1 MLPPRGNHHHHPANT
16 STIPVV
22 VRHPPHRLVVLE
34 FSPAPAIDRLCLND
48 DDDDDD
54 VDQHDVV
61 SSSSHNNNNNHKMDN
76 GECADETTSNHST
89 HSSSSHY
96 SHYSV
101 FRPSSLFGHHDDQD
115 DNNNHHGGARAG
127 YDDEEEGS
135 SDDEFGLGG
144 VEDFA
149 GEQPHNDHHPP
160 QQSHSHHHRQHRHHR
175 RQHKK
180 KEEDLLLLT
189 AALSPSSQHGTT
201 AATMTTSAASQS
213 QQQQQQLQLLQHY
226 NGNNTNLTS
235 SLHSAATVN
244 TTTTKPH
251 HHQATFVRFAS
262 DEKGKLLMNICHFPK
277 YSARDRKHVWY
288 RGRDFK
294 TFLRRAQTKAA
305 RTSASSDTSHS
316 ASSGGAHQYLQSIEG
331 LRTLCSQKAE
341 SIKSQHVTIRHYC
354 HCIAYSPLRGLE
366 PFVAGTTERRKQVI
380 HSILDEQDQWLAL
393 GNILT
398 EEERIDALGVHCRTM
413 TKPHR
418 RIAHYLAT
426 GDALVVT
433 AARHQHGLGGSGGN
447 GGGGGDDDQPDGDNS
462 FVMDP
467 ADCGQLEI

>member
-1 MLPPRGNHHHHPANT
+1 MLPPRGNHQHLANT
-16 STIPVV
+16 NTTPVV
-22 VRHPPHRLVVLE
+22 RLVVLE
-34 FSPAPAIDRLCLND
+34 FSPPAIDRLCLNN
-48 DDDDDD
+48 DDDD
-54 VDQHDVV
+54 VDQHAV
-61 SSSSHNNNNNHKMDN
+61 SNNNHHKMDN
-76 GECADETTSNHST
+76 GECADETTSNHSN

-101 FRPSSLFGHHDDQD
+101 FRPSSLFGRQDDHDD
-115 DNNNHHGGARAG
+115 DNNNHDGGRVAG

-135 SDDEFGLGG
+135 SDGEFGLGG
-144 VEDFA
+144 VDDFA
-149 GEQPHNDHHPP
+149 GEQPPL
-160 QQSHSHHHRQHRHHR
+160 QSHSHHHRQHHHHR
-175 RQHKK
+175 HRQQQHKK
-180 KEEDLLLLT
+180 KKEDLSLLT
-189 AALSPSSQHGTT
+189 GALYPSSQHSTT
-201 AATMTTSAASQS
+201 AATSTTTSAASQS
-213 QQQQQQLQLLQHY
+213 QQQLQLLQHY
-226 NGNNTNLTS
+226 NGNNTNLSS
-235 SLHSAATVN
+235 SLHSAATATV
-244 TTTTKPH
+244 TTATTKPH
-251 HHQATFVRFAS
+251 HQHHQATFVRFAS
-262 DEKGKLLMNICHFPK
+262 DEKGKLLMNVCHFPK

-294 TFLRRAQTKAA
+294 SFLRRAQTKAA
-305 RTSASSDTSHS
+305 RSSASSDINSS
-316 ASSGGAHQYLQSIEG
+316 ASSSGGSAAQYLQSIEG

-398 EEERIDALGVHCRTM
+398 EEERMDALGVHCRTM

-426 GDALVVT
+426 GDALVVV
-433 AARHQHGLGGSGGN
+433 AARQHRLG
-447 GGGGGDDDQPDGDNS
+447 GGGGGDDDDDQPDGNS

-467 ADCGQLEI
+467 EDCAQLEI